1 MGVATGVQ
9 ATESPARDILWRMRR
24 RLRRFRGRARSYLK
38 LFSVSPTEGWNL
50 VRAQLSLLHARFL
63 LSTRETGQL
72 VSPHDGVTVASDA
85 ARLPDA
91 RALALA
97 IRRASA
103 FGVIRPTCLVQSMAL
118 VRLLERDGLHGGR
131 IRIGVRDRQGKVEAH
146 AWVEFGGEVIGDFGE
161 HVATFTELT
170 DVRLLGTRDS

>member
-1 MGVATGVQ
+1 
-9 ATESPARDILWRMRR
+9 MRR
-24 RLRRFRGRARSYLK
+24 RLRRVGRRARSYLK
-38 LFSVSPTEGWNL
+38 LLSVSPTEGWNL

-63 LSTRETGQL
+63 LSTRETGRL
-72 VSPHDGVTVASDA
+72 VSPRDDAPVAGDP
-85 ARLPDA
+85 ARLPEA

-118 VRLLERDGLHGGR
+118 MKMLQRDGLDGGR

-146 AWVEFGGEVIGDFGE
+146 AWVEYGGEVIGDFGE

-170 DVRLLGTRDS
+170 DVKLVGTQER